1 MGRDDITSAIP
12 GLQSTYPNSHV
23 TSMKSRP
30 WPQVLLL
37 MGKEG
42 ERAMIDLILDCGIF
56 LDVGSGRGVYHQLCG
71 RSSYSK

>member
-1 MGRDDITSAIP
+1 MRHEENHISGIP
-12 GLQSTYPNSHV
+12 GVQSVYPNIHV
-23 TSMKSRP
+23 TSMKSTP

-56 LDVGSGRGVYHQLCG
+56 LEVESGRGVYHQLCG
-71 RSSYSK
+71 

>member
-1 MGRDDITSAIP
+1 MRQEENHISGIP
-12 GLQSTYPNSHV
+12 GVQSVYPNINV
-23 TSMKSRP
+23 TSMKSTP

-56 LDVGSGRGVYHQLCG
+56 LEVGTGRGVYHQLCG
-71 RSSYSK
+71 